1 MSRYSPGP
9 DIDEPLADEFRDVAS
24 ALLKPDVE
32 LMTFTRL
39 YAIPARLTDGMV
51 CYFDIS
57 VAGIAA
63 TGLYRYDGAAWN
75 LLG

>member
-1 MSRYSPGP
+1 MKYQPRT
-9 DIDEPLADEFRDVAS
+9 DVEQPLADELRDIAGV
-24 ALLKPDVE
+24 LLKPEVE
-32 LMTFTRL
+32 LQTFTRL

-51 CYFDIS
+51 CYFDVS
-57 VAGIAA
+57 VAGIGA